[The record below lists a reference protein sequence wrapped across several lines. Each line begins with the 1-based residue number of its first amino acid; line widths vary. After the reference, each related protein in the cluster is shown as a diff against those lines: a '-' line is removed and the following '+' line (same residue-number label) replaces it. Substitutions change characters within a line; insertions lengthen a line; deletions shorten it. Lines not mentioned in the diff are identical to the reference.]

1 MGEEVTRVS
10 TDVYNLE
17 KLLASTLLGSLLLRS
32 LSCLPTSARSLAPSA
47 LTRFAGYGVSPVF
60 LCSSALSYPRWSV
73 PSPFFF
79 LPLGRGPAAHR
90 LGC

>member
-32 LSCLPTSARSLAPSA
+32 VMFVDECTVACPFWAGLRVLTHLLLSILPFVPVLVCGLHCLFWP
-47 LTRFAGYGVSPVF
+47 
-60 LCSSALSYPRWSV
+60 
-73 PSPFFF
+73 
-79 LPLGRGPAAHR
+79 GR
-90 LGC
+90 

>member
-32 LSCLPTSARSLAPSA
+32 VMFVDECTVA
-47 LTRFAGYGVSPVF
+47 
-60 LCSSALSYPRWSV
+60 C
-73 PSPFFF
+73 PFWVD
-79 LPLGRGPAAHR
+79 A
-90 LGC
+90 LGCFESLNSSSIVHPPFRARAGLWPPLSFLAW

>member
-32 LSCLPTSARSLAPSA
+32 VMFVDECTVA
-47 LTRFAGYGVSPVF
+47 
-60 LCSSALSYPRWSV
+60 C
-73 PSPFFF
+73 PFWE
-79 LPLGRGPAAHR
+79 LV
-90 LGC
+90 